1 MNGEEKIDQGK
12 ERNMNGDEMLGDVDH
27 DMALDRGKSDEMS
40 GDVDHDT
47 ALDRGKSDEKTLGEA
62 FEEEKIRRHSSE
74 IGVIGRSKTSSRRR
88 SSRFALWSSSEEE
101 EEEEVDETDPYRLN
115 RFVNC
120 QRSDFP
126 RALREIK
133 NGRKCSCWMW
143 YVVPTA
149 PWIVS
154 TCSLSLS
161 LSLNVP
167 PFFPPQ
173 KK

>member
-12 ERNMNGDEMLGDVDH
+12 ERNMNGDEIL
-27 DMALDRGKSDEMS
+27 